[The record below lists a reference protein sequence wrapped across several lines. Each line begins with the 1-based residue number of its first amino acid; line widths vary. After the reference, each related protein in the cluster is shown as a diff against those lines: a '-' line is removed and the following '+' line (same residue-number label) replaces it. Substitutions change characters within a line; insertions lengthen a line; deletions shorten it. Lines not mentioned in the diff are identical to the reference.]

1 MRLVSHLVR
10 ARYRDQILFRPA
22 KNGNVNGG
30 VMIRRHGED
39 RVNGQQSNAASADTL
54 DTIK

>member
-30 VMIRRHGED
+30 VMIRRRGEE
-39 RVNGQQSNAASADTL
+39 RVGENSNVAPADTL